1 MALHVWTEYLSKVST
16 EWKERV
22 GKGTAVKWPVGIEGK
37 GNEGVAAAIR
47 QTDEATGYLELAY
60 AVRDKIEWKHTECCG
75 PVLSRQLWK
84 STSAAAASQKE
95 LPTDLRVS
103 ISDAP
108 GAESYPVASFSWV
121 LVPANLR
128 GTPKGKTLADFL
140 SWIVGGGQKFAAD
153 LFYAPLPGR
162 VALQA
167 RKAIEQEK

>member
-1 MALHVWTEYLSKVST
+1 MRESLRQFGRPMKRLVISNLHMRSETRLNGS
-16 EWKERV
+16 
-22 GKGTAVKWPVGIEGK
+22 IQ
-37 GNEGVAAAIR
+37 NAAGRFIK
-47 QTDEATGYLELAY
+47 ATVE
-60 AVRDKIEWKHTECCG
+60 
-75 PVLSRQLWK
+75 

-103 ISDAP
+103 ISDAT